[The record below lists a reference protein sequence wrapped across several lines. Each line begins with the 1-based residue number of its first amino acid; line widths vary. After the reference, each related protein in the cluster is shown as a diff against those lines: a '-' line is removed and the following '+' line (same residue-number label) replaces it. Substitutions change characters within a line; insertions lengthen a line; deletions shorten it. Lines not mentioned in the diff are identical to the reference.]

1 MAMHAFDAESPADY
15 PEIEIRIPSR
25 AEWVALARLAVAT
38 VAARMHFSVDDIADL
53 KLAVAEA
60 CTNAIQHA
68 RESDTIVV
76 TFRVQNDGLAV
87 TVRDFGVGTQAE
99 TIRSRDLE
107 EPRVGGLGVYLIRAL
122 MDNVEYQVEPESGTS
137 LTMLKLR
144 PA

>member
-1 MAMHAFDAESPADY
+1 MELQSIDTGPSAQS

-25 AEWVALARLAVAT
+25 AEWVALARLTVAT
-38 VAARMHFSVDDIADL
+38 VAARMQFSIDDIADL

-68 RESDTIVV
+68 RESDEIIV
-76 TFRVQNDGLAV
+76 TCHVQDEGLVV
-87 TVRDFGVGTQAE
+87 TVRDFGIGTRVE
-99 TIRSRDLE
+99 TIRSRDLA

-122 MDNVEYQVEPESGTS
+122 MDKVEYHVEAESGTS
-137 LTMLKLR
+137 LTMFKLR